1 LHVIGVR
8 QSAERRGAINM
19 LCRRDWPRVFVAALC
34 WVPLFLGAPRA
45 VHAEDEGASSTGP
58 RNNGGFPELDS
69 KYLFGNF
76 TRGASVGDE
85 GERAIEPDTIA
96 NFGKRSG
103 QYATTLTELELEYS
117 PTRFLQLELG
127 PTISYYDIRGVP
139 GLNDRNAGVLNGIS
153 ATIRSLLI
161 EHGQWPFELTLSV
174 EPEWH
179 NFDETNGKTVSNYA
193 LETKIEAD
201 AELIKNRL
209 FYAFN
214 ILYEPEGTI
223 TGAKATVWDPE
234 SIFGVSSALAFQVI
248 PNVVIGADLWYLRH
262 YEGLGLG
269 SFTGDAVYLGPT
281 FFWKVGPKTL
291 VSASWE
297 AQVAGREI
305 SGLSPLDLAD
315 FSRQRARLLLE
326 FEF

>member
-1 LHVIGVR
+1 
-8 QSAERRGAINM
+8 M
-19 LCRRDWPRVFVAALC
+19 LCRRDWPRVFVAVFCL
-34 WVPLFLGAPRA
+34 VPLFLGAPRA
-45 VHAEDEGASSTGP
+45 VHADDEGASSTGP

-96 NFGKRSG
+96 NFGKRGG
-103 QYATTLTELELEYS
+103 QYAATLTELELEYS

-179 NFDETNGKTVSNYA
+179 NFDETNGETVSNYV

-201 AELIKNRL
+201 AELMKNRL

-281 FFWKVGPKTL
+281 FFWKIGPKTL
-291 VSASWE
+291 LSASWE

>member
-1 LHVIGVR
+1 LHVVSVR

-34 WVPLFLGAPRA
+34 WVPLLLGAPRA
-45 VHAEDEGASSTGP
+45 VHAEDEGAPSTGP
-58 RNNGGFPELDS
+58 RNSGGFPELDS

-103 QYATTLTELELEYS
+103 QYAATLTELELEYS

-127 PTISYYDIRGVP
+127 PTISYYNIRGVP
-139 GLNDRNAGVLNGIS
+139 GLNDRNAGVLNGVN

-179 NFDETNGKTVSNYA
+179 NFDEINGATVSNYA

-223 TGAKATVWDPE
+223 TGTNPTGWDPE
-234 SIFGVSSALAFQVI
+234 STFGVSSALAFQVI

-262 YEGLGLG
+262 YEGIGLG

-281 FFWKVGPKTL
+281 FFWKIGPKTL
-291 VSASWE
+291 LSASWE

>member
-1 LHVIGVR
+1 
-8 QSAERRGAINM
+8 M
-19 LCRRDWPRVFVAALC
+19 LCGVS
-34 WVPLFLGAPRA
+34 LFFGLPSTAQ
-45 VHAEDEGASSTGP
+45 AEDDAPASGMS
-58 RNNGGFPELDS
+58 RNGGFPELDS

-96 NFGKRSG
+96 NFGKRGG
-103 QYATTLTELELEYS
+103 QYAATLTELELEYS

-127 PTISYYDIRGVP
+127 PTISYYNIRGVP
-139 GLNDRNAGVLNGIS
+139 GLNDRNAGVLNGVS

-161 EHGQWPFELTLSV
+161 EHGQWPFEVTLSV

-223 TGAKATVWDPE
+223 TGANPTAWDPE

-248 PNVVIGADLWYLRH
+248 PNVVIGADVWYLRH
-262 YEGLGLG
+262 YEGVALN
-269 SFTGDAVYLGPT
+269 SFSGDAVYVGPT
-281 FFWKVGPKTL
+281 FYWKIGPKTL

-305 SGLSPLDLAD
+305 DGISPLNLAD
-315 FSRQRARLLLE
+315 FSRQRARLLFE

>member
-1 LHVIGVR
+1 LVCGSLP
-8 QSAERRGAINM
+8 SAGGAINM
-19 LCRRDWPRVFVAALC
+19 LCRRDWPRVFVAVLC
-34 WVPLFLGAPRA
+34 LVPLFLGAPCA

-58 RNNGGFPELDS
+58 RDSGGFPELDS

-85 GERAIEPDTIA
+85 GERAIEPDTVA

-103 QYATTLTELELEYS
+103 QYAATLTELELEYS

-127 PTISYYDIRGVP
+127 PTISYYNIRGVP
-139 GLNDRNAGVLNGIS
+139 GLSDRNAGVLNGVN

-179 NFDETNGKTVSNYA
+179 NFDEINGATVSNYA

-223 TGAKATVWDPE
+223 TGTNPTGWDPE
-234 SIFGVSSALAFQVI
+234 STFGVSSALAFQVI

-281 FFWKVGPKTL
+281 FFWKIGSKTL

>member
-1 LHVIGVR
+1 
-8 QSAERRGAINM
+8 
-19 LCRRDWPRVFVAALC
+19 
-34 WVPLFLGAPRA
+34 
-45 VHAEDEGASSTGP
+45 
-58 RNNGGFPELDS
+58 
-69 KYLFGNF
+69 
-76 TRGASVGDE
+76 
-85 GERAIEPDTIA
+85 
-96 NFGKRSG
+96 
-103 QYATTLTELELEYS
+103 
-117 PTRFLQLELG
+117 
-127 PTISYYDIRGVP
+127 
-139 GLNDRNAGVLNGIS
+139 
-153 ATIRSLLI
+153 
-161 EHGQWPFELTLSV
+161 V

-179 NFDETNGKTVSNYA
+179 NFDEANGKTVSNYA

-262 YEGLGLG
+262 YEGTTSN

-281 FFWKVGPKTL
+281 FFWKISPKTL
-291 VSASWE
+291 ISASWE
-297 AQVAGREI
+297 AQIAGREI
-305 SGLSPLDLAD
+305 GGPSPLNLAD

>member
-1 LHVIGVR
+1 MPCHR
-8 QSAERRGAINM
+8 HCPRGLAVM
-19 LCRRDWPRVFVAALC
+19 LCG
-34 WVPLFLGAPRA
+34 VPLFFGVPSIAQAENDAP
-45 VHAEDEGASSTGP
+45 ASGIS
-58 RNNGGFPELDS
+58 RNGGFPELDS

-76 TRGASVGDE
+76 TRDTSVGDD

-96 NFGKRSG
+96 NFGKRGG
-103 QYATTLTELELEYS
+103 QYAATLTELEFEYS

-139 GLNDRNAGVLNGIS
+139 GLNDRNAGVVNGVS

-179 NFDETNGKTVSNYA
+179 NFDEINGATVSNYA
-193 LETKIEAD
+193 LEAKIEAD
-201 AELIKNRL
+201 TELIKNRL

-223 TGAKATVWDPE
+223 TGANPTAWDPE

-281 FFWKVGPKTL
+281 FFWKIGPKTL
-291 VSASWE
+291 ISASWE
-297 AQVAGREI
+297 AQVAGLEI
-305 SGLSPLDLAD
+305 GSPSPLNLND

>member
-1 LHVIGVR
+1 
-8 QSAERRGAINM
+8 M
-19 LCRRDWPRVFVAALC
+19 LCRRDWPRVFVAVFCL
-34 WVPLFLGAPRA
+34 VPLFLGAPRA
-45 VHAEDEGASSTGP
+45 VHADDEGASSTGP
-58 RNNGGFPELDS
+58 RNSGGFPELDS

-103 QYATTLTELELEYS
+103 QYAATLTELELEYS

-127 PTISYYDIRGVP
+127 PTISYYNIRGVP
-139 GLNDRNAGVLNGIS
+139 GLNDRNAGVLNGVN

-179 NFDETNGKTVSNYA
+179 NFDEINGATVSNYA
-193 LETKIEAD
+193 LEAKIEAD
-201 AELIKNRL
+201 TEPIKNRL

-223 TGAKATVWDPE
+223 TGTNPTGWDPE
-234 SIFGVSSALAFQVI
+234 STFGVSSALAFQVV

-281 FFWKVGPKTL
+281 FFWKIGPKTL

>member
-1 LHVIGVR
+1 MCG
-8 QSAERRGAINM
+8 
-19 LCRRDWPRVFVAALC
+19 
-34 WVPLFLGAPRA
+34 VPLVFGMPSAA
-45 VHAEDEGASSTGP
+45 QAEDDAAPSTKS
-58 RNNGGFPELDS
+58 RNGGFPELDS

-85 GERAIEPDTIA
+85 GERAIEPDTVA

-103 QYATTLTELELEYS
+103 QYAATLTELELEYS

-127 PTISYYDIRGVP
+127 PTISYYNIRSVP
-139 GLNDRNAGVLNGIS
+139 GLNDRNAGVVNGFNG
-153 ATIRSLLI
+153 TIRSLLI
-161 EHGQWPFELTLSV
+161 EHGQWPFEVTLSV

-179 NFDETNGKTVSNYA
+179 DFDQTNGDTVSNYA

-223 TGAKATVWDPE
+223 TGANPTGWDPE
-234 SIFGVSSALAFQVI
+234 STIGVSSALAYQVV

-262 YEGLGLG
+262 YDGTNLN

-281 FFWKVGPKTL
+281 FFWKISSKTL
-291 VSASWE
+291 ISASWE
-297 AQVAGREI
+297 AQIAGREI
-305 SGLSPLDLAD
+305 VGPSPLNLAD